1 MTIEFA
7 RPILANHPA
16 IRECLAAHGF
26 QPTGASQFSNGRARV
41 LFEGTRLVAIPAHG
55 SRTWRSDVGG
65 VPPEAVVALLTG
77 FLPTPPFLSQHE
89 IDRRLERTQSA
100 KIALDRIVEVIRECP
115 EAPSSRA
122 LRGFLWSLF
131 NGHHLLNLWSL
142 KDSLDRS
149 RGAWVTE
156 VLTAWMQGHVSD
168 EMLRR
173 ALTDCG
179 EMR

>member
-1 MTIEFA
+1 MTLEFA
-7 RPILANHPA
+7 RPILADHPA

-26 QPTGASQFSNGRARV
+26 QPTSASQFSNGRARV
-41 LFEGTRLVAIPAHG
+41 HFEGTRLVAIPANG

-89 IDRRLERTQSA
+89 IDRRLERTHTA

-115 EAPSSRA
+115 ETPSSRA

-131 NGHHLLNLWSL
+131 NGHHHLNLWGL
-142 KDSLDRS
+142 KDNLDRS

-156 VLTAWMQGHVSD
+156 VFTAWMEGHVSD
-168 EMLRR
+168 ELLRR
-173 ALTDCG
+173 ALTDSG
-179 EMR
+179 GMR